1 VLNPPSAHQK
11 EAPKLSTSSSELGSL
26 RALEDYNKRGCSTLS
41 LQSFQTSRSGS
52 DARPLTKKRKL
63 IEALAP
69 SSQHATN
76 IITNDTFADD
86 SYIEIDAM
94 SRLNGQDDQPGDKFS
109 LTSDIVVASN
119 SADQMYGLN
128 RATNSLR
135 FASFGLSTDSRGS
148 NWLSSCTSENSS
160 LRSSRWSGPIA
171 EQSSL
176 TFRWGSTEELAKS
189 VTQINLDR
197 PSDNFSEEEIV
208 NIKEAADYLTSFRF
222 DAEAF
227 PLYVL
232 LLKRHQAS
240 RGDQSHGHS
249 YPVFASSQA
258 AMLRS
263 HCEILQNLLQLEL
276 GKAQQTAS
284 TLESFLA
291 HMLLA
296 ETYSRGYQNTRNDDV
311 KHHVKMAKTFCP
323 GVDLIGLLPEDSRS
337 LDMLAWHNIVRC
349 LTGNSDLLE
358 EWDDPLYWQEKKGD
372 VVSEVQD
379 VEDALLKRIPGPFEI
394 RDNVMGNPCLSCC
407 VQWCNSE
414 LSHISKLPAAWKTN
428 DSAAGF
434 SWANT
439 TALFTF
445 LWDRWHEIQS
455 TYTDPRLDVWVRE
468 TEARMG
474 IPPAE
479 LLMTLCMMISD
490 SMGTK
495 KLSKFGCAL
504 LNNFRRGAQALL
516 RLSDKE
522 LARLF
527 LRNIH
532 ERYNIVSFSDE
543 RKDVQRVARSHII
556 GLMKSVLQVAMPE
569 GIASRSETPATSS
582 PPLQTLNIL
591 AVTILPTM
599 ASSLNSAEYSSLRKL
614 RDRIKRTT
622 DTAVQ
627 FAAAWPSGRN
637 SSKSV
642 FSLRTMSELS
652 LAMEKSLGLS
662 PMQTHGNSVR

>member
-1 VLNPPSAHQK
+1 VLNPLSAHQK
-11 EAPKLSTSSSELGSL
+11 EAPKLSASNSELGSL
-26 RALEDYNKRGCSTLS
+26 RALEDYNKRGCSVLS
-41 LQSFQTSRSGS
+41 LQSFQTSRSES

-63 IEALAP
+63 IEPLAP
-69 SSQHATN
+69 NSQPVTN
-76 IITNDTFADD
+76 INTNDTFADD
-86 SYIEIDAM
+86 SYPIEVDAM
-94 SRLNGQDDQPGDKFS
+94 SRLNGQNEPGDKFS
-109 LTSDIVVASN
+109 LTSDIVVASS
-119 SADQMYGLN
+119 SADHMDGLI
-128 RATNSLR
+128 RATDGLR

-148 NWLSSCTSENSS
+148 NRLSSCTSENSS
-160 LRSSRWSGPIA
+160 LRSSRWSWPTA

-176 TFRWGSTEELAKS
+176 PFRWGSTEELAKS
-189 VTQINLDR
+189 VTQIDLDR
-197 PSDNFSEEEIV
+197 PGDNFSEEEIV
-208 NIKEAADYLTSFRF
+208 NIKEAADYLTSFCF
-222 DAEAF
+222 HAEAF

-240 RGDQSHGHS
+240 RGDQSHGPS
-249 YPVFASSQA
+249 YPVFTSSKA

-276 GKAQQTAS
+276 DKAQQTAS
-284 TLESFLA
+284 ALESFLA

-296 ETYSRGYQNTRNDDV
+296 EAYSRGYQKTRNDDV
-311 KHHVKMAKTFCP
+311 KHHVKMAKTFSP
-323 GVDLIGLLPEDSRS
+323 GVDLIGLLPEDNRS

-358 EWDDPLYWQEKKGD
+358 EWDDPLYWQEKKCD

-394 RDNVMGNPCLSCC
+394 RDNLMRNPCLSCC

-414 LSHISKLPAAWKTN
+414 LSHISKLSAAWKTN
-428 DSAAGF
+428 DSAVGF

-455 TYTDPRLDVWVRE
+455 GYTDPRLDVWVGE

-490 SMGTK
+490 SSGRK
-495 KLSKFGCAL
+495 KPSKFGRAL
-504 LNNFRRGAQALL
+504 LNKFRRGAQALL
-516 RLSDKE
+516 QLNDKE
-522 LARLF
+522 QARLF

-532 ERYNIVSFSDE
+532 HRYNIVPWDKE
-543 RKDVQRVARSHII
+543 RQDVQRVARSHII
-556 GLMKSVLQVAMPE
+556 GLMKSVLRVAMPE
-569 GIASRSETPATSS
+569 GIASRSETPTTSS
-582 PPLQTLNIL
+582 SPLRTLNIL

-627 FAAAWPSGRN
+627 VAAAWPSGRN
-637 SSKSV
+637 SSKSI

-662 PMQTHGNSVR
+662 PMQTHGSSVR

>member
-1 VLNPPSAHQK
+1 M
-11 EAPKLSTSSSELGSL
+11 
-26 RALEDYNKRGCSTLS
+26 LS

-52 DARPLTKKRKL
+52 DTRPLTKKRKL
-63 IEALAP
+63 IEASAP
-69 SSQHATN
+69 SSQPATN
-76 IITNDTFADD
+76 INANDTFADD
-86 SYIEIDAM
+86 SYPIEIDAM
-94 SRLNGQDDQPGDKFS
+94 FGFNGQNEQPGDKIC
-109 LTSDIVVASN
+109 LTSDTVVASS
-119 SADQMYGLN
+119 SADYMYGLT
-128 RATNSLR
+128 RATDGLR
-135 FASFGLSTDSRGS
+135 FASFGLSTDSRGP
-148 NWLSSCTSENSS
+148 NRLSSYTSEKSS
-160 LRSSRWSGPIA
+160 LRSSRRSRTTA

-176 TFRWGSTEELAKS
+176 PFRWESTEELAKS
-189 VTQINLDR
+189 VTQIDLDR

-232 LLKRHQAS
+232 LLKHYQAS
-240 RGDQSHGHS
+240 RGDQSQGPS

-276 GKAQQTAS
+276 DKAQQTAS
-284 TLESFLA
+284 TVESFLA

-296 ETYSRGYQNTRNDDV
+296 ETYCRGYRSTRDGDV
-311 KHHVKMAKTFCP
+311 KHHVKMAKTFSP
-323 GVDLIGLLPEDSRS
+323 GVDMIGLLPEDSRS

-358 EWDDPLYWQEKKGD
+358 KWDDPLYWQRKKVD

-379 VEDALLKRIPGPFEI
+379 VEDALLRRIPGPFEI
-394 RDNVMGNPCLSCC
+394 RDNVMRNPCLSCC

-428 DSAAGF
+428 NSAAGF

-455 TYTDPRLDVWVRE
+455 AWTDPRLDVWVRE

-490 SMGTK
+490 STGRK
-495 KLSKFGCAL
+495 KSSKFGFSL

-516 RLSDKE
+516 QLNDKE

-527 LRNIH
+527 LWNIH
-532 ERYNIVSFSDE
+532 ERYNIVLWSKE

-556 GLMKSVLQVAMPE
+556 GLMKSVLRVAMPE
-569 GIASRSETPATSS
+569 GIASHSDTPATSS
-582 PPLQTLNIL
+582 PPLQTLRIL

-627 FAAAWPSGRN
+627 VAAAWPSGRN

-652 LAMEKSLGLS
+652 LAMEKSLRLS